1 MRPSPTDTKEMW
13 ETSPDEDTWD
23 RCVEEHQRL
32 QKYAGYMSTTIN
44 DLTLSLELWLDGYEM
59 DAEDPIKLN
68 NLLDFACVL
77 IGKPRTM
84 EELAVMAGL
93 DAKYVELA
101 RQRDDE
107 AGRA

>member
-1 MRPSPTDTKEMW
+1 MRQSKTDTKEMW
-13 ETSPDEDTWD
+13 ESFPDQGAWD

-32 QKYAGYMSTTIN
+32 QKYAGYMSSTIN
-44 DLTLSLELWLDGYEM
+44 DLTLSLEMWLDGYEF
-59 DAEDPIKLN
+59 DAEYPIKLN

-93 DAKYVELA
+93 DAKYVELC
-101 RQRDDE
+101 RLQDE
-107 AGRA
+107 EEGRA